1 MISNLRFEISD
12 GHRYKGSMAVH
23 SNSSRVMQRA
33 EGLNKSATGR
43 SRSGMKS
50 RVFQAALGVALV
62 LAMKLSAA
70 AQLAPMPAGVP
81 QNQLPPALQN
91 VGIEQRLNDQIPLDT
106 HFRDE
111 DGRDVELS
119 QYFGQRPVILTLVYY
134 QCPMLC
140 TQILNGVDR
149 SIKVLS
155 FELGKDFE
163 IVSVSINPRE
173 TPQLAS
179 EKKFQYLRTYSQ
191 PEAAAGWHFLTGSQ
205 ESIERLADA
214 VGYKYAYDPKTD
226 LYAHASGI
234 VVLTPGGKVSRYFY
248 GIEYAP
254 RDLRLGLV
262 EASQNKIGSPV
273 DKVLLYCFHYDPS
286 TGKYSLLV
294 LNLVR
299 VGGILTIL
307 GVIAMLI
314 IISRKR
320 RQEMERRIVEGWP
333 LALLPLFPEQGS
345 SHAAAVDALLYFLLG
360 ITIVVTLLIFFLIIF
375 YMIKYRRRRADEIG
389 GHVVPIFK
397 LELAWIAIP
406 FIITMVIFVWGAKLY
421 FDASIA
427 PNNSLEVYVVAKQ
440 WMWKIQHIGGQREI
454 NELHVPVGRDI
465 KLTMATEDVIHSFF
479 IPGFRIKADVVPG
492 RYSSTWFRATKPG
505 QYHLFC
511 AEYCGTNHSGM
522 IGWVYVMEPADYEA
536 WLSGGPTE
544 GSLASNGQK
553 LFQQLGCST
562 CHLPTGQGRGPNLI
576 GVYGKPVLLSDGST
590 VTADDNYVRESIL
603 DPKAKVVAGFQ
614 PVMPTFQGIVNEE
627 QLLQL
632 MAYIK
637 SLGSPGSPAGGS
649 GVAPAPGGVAPGQSA
664 VPKR

>member
-1 MISNLRFEISD
+1 M
-12 GHRYKGSMAVH
+12 
-23 SNSSRVMQRA
+23 RA
-33 EGLNKSATGR
+33 GILQVCLGIALFL
-43 SRSGMKS
+43 GMT
-50 RVFQAALGVALV
+50 V
-62 LAMKLSAA
+62 SAA
-70 AQLAPMPAGVP
+70 AQLAPMPPGVQ

-91 VGIEQRLNDQIPLDT
+91 VGIEQRLNDQVPLDL

-111 DGRDVELS
+111 EGRDIELAR
-119 QYFGQRPVILTLVYY
+119 YFGQRPVILTLVYY

-155 FELGKDFE
+155 FELGRDFE
-163 IVSVSINPRE
+163 MVSVSINPRE

-179 EKKFQYLRTYSQ
+179 EKKYQYLRSYTY

-205 ESIERLADA
+205 DSIERIASA
-214 VGYKYAYDPKTD
+214 VGYKYAYDPKSD

-234 VVLTPGGKVSRYFY
+234 IVLTSTGRISRYFY

-254 RDLRLGLV
+254 RDLRLGLI
-262 EASQNKIGSPV
+262 EASQNKIGTPV

-299 VGGILTIL
+299 LGGILTIIGIVL
-307 GVIAMLI
+307 LLI
-314 IISRKR
+314 IINRKR
-320 RQEMERRIVEGWP
+320 KREMERRLSIEGWQ
-333 LALLPLFPEQGS
+333 LALLPLFPEQAS
-345 SHAAAVDALLYFLLG
+345 KHAGAVDALLYFLLG
-360 ITIVVTLLIFFLIIF
+360 ITTLFTLLIFFLIIY
-375 YMIKYRRRRADEIG
+375 YMVKYRRRHADEVG
-389 GHVVPIFK
+389 REVVPIFK
-397 LELAWIAIP
+397 LEVAWIAIP
-406 FIITMVIFVWGAKLY
+406 FIIAMVIFVWGAKLY
-421 FDASIA
+421 FDTSEA
-427 PNNSLEVYVVAKQ
+427 PNNSLEVYVVGKQ

-454 NELHVPVGRDI
+454 DELHVPVGRDI
-465 KLTMATEDVIHSFF
+465 KLTMTTEDVIHSFF
-479 IPGFRIKADVVPG
+479 IPAFRIKADVVPG

-522 IGWVYVMEPADYEA
+522 IGWVYAMEPAEYEA

-562 CHLPTGQGRGPNLI
+562 CHLASGQGRGPRLI
-576 GVYGKPVLLSDGST
+576 GIYGRPVLLSDGSS
-590 VTADDNYVRESIL
+590 VTADDNYIRESIL
-603 DPKAKVVAGFQ
+603 DPKAKIVAGFQ
-614 PVMPTFQGIVNEE
+614 PLMPTFQGIVSEE

-632 MAYIK
+632 TAYIQ
-637 SLGSPGSPAGGS
+637 SLGSEGTPTGAG
-649 GVAPAPGGVAPGQSA
+649 GVAPAPGAFRTG
-664 VPKR
+664 R

>member
-1 MISNLRFEISD
+1 MRAARNNLLIDAKLS
-12 GHRYKGSMAVH
+12 GAV
-23 SNSSRVMQRA
+23 RVVF
-33 EGLNKSATGR
+33 GLA
-43 SRSGMKS
+43 
-50 RVFQAALGVALV
+50 FLVAL
-62 LAMKLSAA
+62 SISTA
-70 AQLAPMPAGVP
+70 AQLAPMPAGVQ
-81 QNQLPPALQN
+81 QNQLPATLQN
-91 VGIEQRLNDQIPLDT
+91 VGIEQRLNDQIPLDV

-111 DGRDVELS
+111 DGQDVELGR
-119 QYFGQRPVILTLVYY
+119 YFGRRPLVLTLVYY

-140 TQILNGVDR
+140 TQILNGVER

-155 FELGKDFE
+155 FGLGTDFE

-179 EKKFQYLRTYSQ
+179 EKKVQYLRSYNHAGA
-191 PEAAAGWHFLTGSQ
+191 EAGWHFLTGTQ
-205 ESIERLADA
+205 ESIERLAAA

-234 VVLTPGGKVSRYFY
+234 VVLTPGGRISRYFY
-248 GIEYAP
+248 GIEYPP

-262 EASQNKIGSPV
+262 EASQNKIGTPV

-299 VGGILTIL
+299 LGGILTII
-307 GVIAMLI
+307 GVVLMLI
-314 IISRKR
+314 IINRKR
-320 RQEMERRIVEGWP
+320 KKEMERQINIEGWQ
-333 LALLPLFPEQGS
+333 LALLPLFPEQAS
-345 SHAAAVDALLYFLLG
+345 SHAGAVDALLYFLLG
-360 ITIVVTLLIFFLIIF
+360 ITTLITILIFFLIIY
-375 YMIKYRRRRADEIG
+375 YMIKYRRRRDDEIG
-389 GHVVPIFK
+389 RPVVPIFQ
-397 LELAWIAIP
+397 LEVAWIAIP
-406 FIITMVIFVWGAKLY
+406 FVITMVIFAWGAKLY
-421 FDASIA
+421 FDASE
-427 PNNSLEVYVVAKQ
+427 PPSNSLEVYVVGKQ

-465 KLTMATEDVIHSFF
+465 KLTMTTEDVIHSFF
-479 IPGFRIKADVVPG
+479 IPAFRIKADAVPG
-492 RYSSTWFRATKPG
+492 RFSTTWFRATKAG

-522 IGWVYVMEPADYEA
+522 IGWVYVMEPSEYEA

-562 CHLPTGQGRGPNLI
+562 CHLATGQGRGPRLI
-576 GVYGKPVLLSDGST
+576 GIYGKPVTLNDGTT
-590 VTADDNYVRESIL
+590 VTADDNYIRESIL

-614 PVMPTFQGIVNEE
+614 PIMPTFRGIISEE

-632 MAYIK
+632 TAYIK
-637 SLGSPGSPAGGS
+637 SLGSEESQAGGG
-649 GVAPAPGGVAPGQSA
+649 GVAPAPGQ
-664 VPKR
+664 VPIR